1 MRTAAGHDF
10 LEFCAAESDVSKVI
24 EHFIEAIGF
33 FGFVASAGGAWAG
46 AGGSRS
52 YRFYFNNW
60 PKDWFDT
67 YMENGFMEIDPMILE
82 ARRRMTPFLWTEM
95 VDARTFAIEG
105 ATVIAAAKAYGWAE
119 VMGIPIHGPSSYQ
132 GLISVAALMPVKM
145 TGAERALIRSMAVAV
160 HDKAYE
166 SVGFGLSNRSPIL
179 LTPREADC
187 MRWVAAGKT
196 DAEIGIIL
204 GIAPATAHYHVE
216 SVKKKAGT
224 RSRSEAVAL
233 LVLAGSV

>member
-1 MRTAAGHDF
+1 MRTAAGQDF
-10 LEFCAAESDVSKVI
+10 LEFCAATSDVSKVI
-24 EHFIEAIGF
+24 ERFIEAISV
-33 FGFVASAGGAWAG
+33 FGFTASAGGAWAG

-60 PKDWFDT
+60 PKDWFEF
-67 YMENGFMEIDPMILE
+67 YLERGFMEIDPMILE

-95 VDARTFAIEG
+95 VGARTFTVEG
-105 ATVIAAAKAYGWAE
+105 AAVIAAGKAYGWAE

-132 GLISVAALMPVKM
+132 GLVSVAALKPVTM
-145 TGAERALIRSMAVAV
+145 NAAERAIIRSMALAV

-166 SVGFGLSNRSPIL
+166 AVGFGLSNRSPIL

-196 DAEIGIIL
+196 DAEIAIIL
-204 GIAPATAHYHVE
+204 GIAPATTHYHIE
-216 SVKKKAGT
+216 NVKKKAGT

>member
-1 MRTAAGHDF
+1 MRTAAGQGF
-10 LEFCAAESDVSKVI
+10 LDFCAAESDVGKVM
-24 EHFIEAIGF
+24 ERFVEAIGV
-33 FGFVASAGGAWAG
+33 FGFTASAGGAWAG
-46 AGGSRS
+46 AGGTRS
-52 YRFYFNNW
+52 HRFYFNNW
-60 PKDWFDT
+60 PKDWFES

-95 VDARTFAIEG
+95 VDARTFTLEG
-105 ATVIAAAKAYGWAE
+105 AVVTAAAKAYGWAE

-132 GLISVAALMPVKM
+132 GLVSLASLKPVTM
-145 TGAERALIRSMAVAV
+145 TAAERALVRAMAVAV

-166 SVGFGLSNRSPIL
+166 SVGFGLSNRSPVL
-179 LTPREADC
+179 LTLREADC

-204 GIAPATAHYHVE
+204 GIAPATVHYHVE
-216 SVKKKAGT
+216 NVKKKAGT

-233 LVLAGSV
+233 LTLAGSV

>member
-1 MRTAAGHDF
+1 MRIAAGQDF
-10 LEFCAAESDVSKVI
+10 LEFCASTSDVDKVI
-24 EHFIEAIGF
+24 ERFIEAIGD
-33 FGFVASAGGAWAG
+33 FGFTASAGGAWAG

-60 PKDWFDT
+60 PKDWFEA
-67 YMENGFMEIDPMILE
+67 YMAKGYMEIDPMILE

-95 VDARTFAIEG
+95 GDARTFTVEG
-105 ATVIAAAKAYGWAE
+105 AAVTAGAMEYGWAE
-119 VMGIPIHGPSSYQ
+119 VMAIPIHGPSSYQ
-132 GLISVAALMPVKM
+132 GLVSVAALEPVTM
-145 TGAERALIRSMAVAV
+145 NAVERAIMRAMALAV

-166 SVGFGLSNRSPIL
+166 AVGFGFSNRSPIL

-196 DAEIGIIL
+196 EAEIAIIL
-204 GIAPATAHYHVE
+204 GIAPATVHYHIE
-216 SVKKKAGT
+216 NVKKKAGT

-233 LVLAGSV
+233 LVLAGTV